1 MSAGVDGLGGPV
13 SAALEADLRSW
24 VQRRGIVL
32 WLDASEHYSGFVDR
46 LRAMQRAGGVPYEVR
61 AFRGSHL
68 ELMLELETLAGGV
81 EKSQLVVHLPRL
93 NEETIRST
101 PLLELYVAGARYRKK
116 LDTLITE
123 AAAGRV
129 RGEQIDAFKAQDGLS
144 LDRADAW
151 LAGLLDDNEGGL
163 GAQLRAMSLSSV
175 VDGLLSA
182 GFVARRLGNA
192 DDEAVIWERL
202 DAWTGLHAAWRDASL
217 PRGTLPS
224 GRCRLCGVELGAL
237 RRIHRRSQ
245 ASVHEP
251 ATPACERPAAK
262 RRRRLQRAGQTL
274 A

>member
-1 MSAGVDGLGGPV
+1 MTTAPGIGGPV
-13 SAALEADLRSW
+13 SAVLEADLRNW
-24 VQRRGIVL
+24 VRGHGIAL
-32 WLDASEHYSGFVDR
+32 WLDMSDDYSGFVDR
-46 LRAMQRAGGVPYEVR
+46 LSQTRAAGKLPYEVR